1 MKKKLLSILACS
13 LLFGSL
19 SSIPIFAAEE
29 TVIDQQVLYDENNI
43 KITAT
48 GFRGDEI
55 FGPEV
60 SVLVENNSDKSIT
73 VQPRKGCVNGYM
85 SKFQMSSDVAPGKKA
100 NDSITI
106 MEDLEKIGVDTIAQL
121 ECSFTIFD
129 SSTYDT
135 IVDTEIIPIVTNLS
149 DDYVQEYK
157 SEGTV
162 LFDSD
167 GIKIVSK
174 GIAEDEIWGPE
185 LILYIE
191 NNTNKFI
198 TVQPRDTSIN
208 GFMVNPNMSSEIT
221 PGKKIVDGLTFFSSA
236 LEENGISEI
245 SDIETS
251 FEIFD
256 SDTYDTIINTGALSL
271 TF

>member
-85 SKFQMSSDVAPGKKA
+85 SNFQMSSDVAPGKKA

-129 SSTYDT
+129 S
-135 IVDTEIIPIVTNLS
+135 
-149 DDYVQEYK
+149 K
-157 SEGTV
+157 S
-162 LFDSD
+162 
-167 GIKIVSK
+167 
-174 GIAEDEIWGPE
+174 
-185 LILYIE
+185 
-191 NNTNKFI
+191 
-198 TVQPRDTSIN
+198 
-208 GFMVNPNMSSEIT
+208 
-221 PGKKIVDGLTFFSSA
+221 
-236 LEENGISEI
+236 
-245 SDIETS
+245 
-251 FEIFD
+251 IFP
-256 SDTYDTIINTGALSL
+256 LL
-271 TF
+271 